1 MTKAQKQVHN
11 LLSEVCDKTNG
22 ALFSLNEAL
31 TLLSMYQSK
40 SVKSM
45 GTKFT
50 MTIGDSLKLPVVSL
64 IRCKENKPELF
75 RFKKVMAQDETV
87 ELKCDRARFTKD
99 DEQRELD
106 NKTDVIDA
114 YRYGS
119 TYVPIDADA
128 DSLKLKVEKCFSLLG
143 FTKSKFVKKYYF
155 LSEAVNQIMPD
166 PTAGPS
172 VDEAF
177 VNMVHAM
184 YSEDVY
190 GLGKNFTKNLFFSK
204 AISMCVKFE
213 L

>member
-1 MTKAQKQVHN
+1 MTTAQKKVQS
-11 LLSEVCDKTNG
+11 LLAQVCDRTNG

-50 MTIGDSLKLPVVSL
+50 LTIGDSLKLPVVSL
-64 IRCKENKPELF
+64 IKCKENKPELF

-87 ELKCDRARFTKD
+87 ELKSDRARFTKD

-106 NKTDVIDA
+106 SKTDVIDA
-114 YRYGS
+114 YKYGS

-128 DSLKLKVEKCFSLLG
+128 DSLRLKVEKCFSLLG
-143 FTKSKFVKKYYF
+143 FTKSTFVKRYYF

-166 PTAGPS
+166 PAAGPGL
-172 VDEAF
+172 DEAF

-184 YSEDVY
+184 YAEDVY
-190 GLGKNFTKNLFFSK
+190 GLGKIYS
-204 AISMCVKFE
+204 IIIIIIIIIIVVKD